1 MKTLSFILL
10 FLYSITLSAQDL
22 IVPVIKVTDG
32 DTTEIRLTL
41 PEPLDKVSVRT
52 YGIDTPEIPAASYYT
67 TGKLNRAD
75 CVKEAEMGLAAKAM
89 VQALVDNYGGMLLLK
104 GFSWDKYG
112 GRIDADVY
120 VLDVQT
126 GVETYVANRLI
137 DAGLA
142 VPYFGGTKNHDWC
155 L

>member
-1 MKTLSFILL
+1 MKTLTFILL
-10 FLYSITLSAQDL
+10 FLYSATVVAQNL
-22 IVPVIKVTDG
+22 IVPVINVIDG

-41 PEPLDKVSVRT
+41 PEPLDKMSVRT
-52 YGIDTPEIPAASYYT
+52 YGIDTPEVPADSYYT
-67 TGKLNRAD
+67 TGKLNRAK
-75 CVKEAEMGLAAKAM
+75 CIKEAEMGLRAKSM
-89 VQALVDNYGGMLLLK
+89 VQSLIDNNGGMLVLK

-120 VLDVQT
+120 VLNVKT
-126 GVETYVANRLI
+126 GVEVYVADVLI

-155 L
+155 E